1 MGISTSL
8 DANGLGKL
16 VSATGR
22 LPHALHHKQKGRPMA
37 ALSVCMSGRSVL
49 MRLDVHRGE
58 LAAVVDFDVES
69 DAVALVETRHAGAL
83 HRADVDEGVG
93 LSVVARDEAEAL
105 RRVEEFDGDRKSTR
119 LNSSH

>member
-1 MGISTSL
+1 
-8 DANGLGKL
+8 
-16 VSATGR
+16 
-22 LPHALHHKQKGRPMA
+22 MA

-83 HRADVDEGVG
+83 HRAAVADGVG
-93 LSVVARDEAEAL
+93 LSVVARDEAAAL
-105 RRVEEFDGDRKSTR
+105 RRVEEFAGARGAFTGQLSTAAGAAR
-119 LNSSH
+119 ATTAAGAPARRPVCTE

>member
-1 MGISTSL
+1 
-8 DANGLGKL
+8 
-16 VSATGR
+16 
-22 LPHALHHKQKGRPMA
+22 
-37 ALSVCMSGRSVL
+37 

-69 DAVALVETRHAGAL
+69 DAVALFEARHAGAL

-105 RRVEEFDGDRKSTR
+105 RRVEEFDRARGAFAGQLAPAARATRTVAAAAVVATRSEFLDRQDRKS
-119 LNSSH
+119 HV

>member
-1 MGISTSL
+1 
-8 DANGLGKL
+8 
-16 VSATGR
+16 
-22 LPHALHHKQKGRPMA
+22 MA

-105 RRVEEFDGDRKSTR
+105 RRVEEFDGARGAFTGQLAPAAGAARAIAAGGAAVVDRKSTR

>member
-1 MGISTSL
+1 
-8 DANGLGKL
+8 
-16 VSATGR
+16 
-22 LPHALHHKQKGRPMA
+22 MA

-105 RRVEEFDGDRKSTR
+105 RSVEEFDGARGAFTGQLAPAAGAARAIAAGGAAVGRSDGRRGGTEGVR
-119 LNSSH
+119 TCRYR